1 MIQAG
6 LMLALVGMGVV
17 YVFLILLVLLINLT
31 SRILADQTAAELAAL
46 EAESASAS
54 PSHRRR
60 VIAAISAAIAL
71 HRARTGRGGG

>member
-6 LMLALVGMGVV
+6 LMMALVGMGVV
-17 YVFLILLVLLINLT
+17 YIFLILLVLLINLT
-31 SRILADQTAAELAAL
+31 SRVLADQTAAELAAL
-46 EAESASAS
+46 EAESAAAS

-71 HRARTGRGGG
+71 HRAKTRRGDG